1 MKNMANCN
9 FVVSILGMMIGAAI
23 MNAASEFPL
32 AFTENGPGAGFWPFA
47 LGTAL
52 TIAAVVL
59 LIYTISNKKEL
70 SKELVALTLPANMRV
85 YMMMA
90 IIVVY
95 VGFIN
100 VLGFYP
106 ASVLLIPATMKLMDF
121 HNKKVIAITTVGTI
135 VFIYLVFSVLLHTQM
150 PQSMFLE

>member
-32 AFTENGPGAGFWPFA
+32 EFTENGPGAGFWPFA

-70 SKELVALTLPANMRV
+70 SKEVVALTLPANMRV

-95 VGFIN
+95 VGLIN

-106 ASVLLIPATMKLMDF
+106 ASALLIPATMKLMDF
-121 HNKKVIAITTVGTI
+121 HNKKVIAMTTVGTI
-135 VFIYLVFSVLLHTQM
+135 AFIYLVFSVLLHTQM

>member
-32 AFTENGPGAGFWPFA
+32 EFTENGPGAGFWPFA

-106 ASVLLIPATMKLMDF
+106 ASALLIPATMRLMDF
-121 HNKKVIAITTVGTI
+121 PNKKVIAMTTVGTI
-135 VFIYLVFSVLLHTQM
+135 AFIYLVFSVLLHTQM

>member
-9 FVVSILGMMIGAAI
+9 FLVSILGALIGVAI

-32 AFTENGPGAGFWPFA
+32 EFTENGPGPGFWPFA
-47 LGTAL
+47 LGAAL
-52 TIAAVVL
+52 TIAAIVL
-59 LIYTISNKKEL
+59 LAYTISNKKEL

-95 VGFIN
+95 VGLIN

-106 ASVLLIPATMKLMDF
+106 ASALLIPATMRLMDF
-121 HNKKVIAITTVGTI
+121 HNKKVIAMTTVGTI
-135 VFIYLVFSVLLHTQM
+135 AFIYLVFSVLLHTQM

>member
-9 FVVSILGMMIGAAI
+9 FVVSIIGMMIGAAI

-32 AFTENGPGAGFWPFA
+32 EFTENGPGAGFWPFA

-95 VGFIN
+95 VGLIN

-106 ASVLLIPATMKLMDF
+106 ASALLIPATMKLMDF
-121 HNKKVIAITTVGTI
+121 HNKKVIAMTTVGTI
-135 VFIYLVFSVLLHTQM
+135 AFIYLVFSVLLHTQM

>member
-32 AFTENGPGAGFWPFA
+32 EFTENGPGAGFWPFA

-95 VGFIN
+95 VGLIN

-106 ASVLLIPATMKLMDF
+106 ASALLIPATMRLMDF
-121 HNKKVIAITTVGTI
+121 HNKKVIAMTTFGTI
-135 VFIYLVFSVLLHTQM
+135 AFIYLVFSVLLHTQM

>member
-9 FVVSILGMMIGAAI
+9 FVVSIMGMMIGAAI

-32 AFTENGPGAGFWPFA
+32 EFTENGPGAGFWPFA

-70 SKELVALTLPANMRV
+70 SKEFVALTLPANMRV

-95 VGFIN
+95 VGLIN

-106 ASVLLIPATMKLMDF
+106 ASALLIPATMKLMDF
-121 HNKKVIAITTVGTI
+121 HNKKVIAMTTVGTI
-135 VFIYLVFSVLLHTQM
+135 AFIYLVFSVLLHTQM

>member
-32 AFTENGPGAGFWPFA
+32 EFTENGPGAGFWPFA

-106 ASVLLIPATMKLMDF
+106 ASALLIPATMNLMDF
-121 HNKKVIAITTVGTI
+121 HNKKVIAMTTVGTI
-135 VFIYLVFSVLLHTQM
+135 AFIYLVFSVLLHTQM

>member
-32 AFTENGPGAGFWPFA
+32 EFTENGPGAGFWPFA
-47 LGTAL
+47 LGSAL

-95 VGFIN
+95 VGLIN

-106 ASVLLIPATMKLMDF
+106 ASALLIPATMKLMDF
-121 HNKKVIAITTVGTI
+121 HNKKVIAITTIGTI
-135 VFIYLVFSVLLHTQM
+135 AFIYLVFSVLLHTQM

>member
-32 AFTENGPGAGFWPFA
+32 EFTENGPGAGFWPFA

-59 LIYTISNKKEL
+59 LVYTISNKKEL
-70 SKELVALTLPANMRV
+70 SEELVALTLPANMRV

-95 VGFIN
+95 VGLIN

-106 ASVLLIPATMKLMDF
+106 ASALLIPATMKLMDF
-121 HNKKVIAITTVGTI
+121 HNKKVIAMTTVGTI
-135 VFIYLVFSVLLHTQM
+135 AFIYLVFSVLLHTQM

>member
-32 AFTENGPGAGFWPFA
+32 EFTENGPGAGFWPFA

-70 SKELVALTLPANMRV
+70 SKELVALTMPANMRV

-95 VGFIN
+95 VGLIN

-106 ASVLLIPATMKLMDF
+106 ASALLIPATMRLMDF
-121 HNKKVIAITTVGTI
+121 HNKKVIAMTTVGTI
-135 VFIYLVFSVLLHTQM
+135 AFIYLVFSVLLHTQM

>member
-32 AFTENGPGAGFWPFA
+32 EFTENGPGAGFWPFA

-95 VGFIN
+95 AGLIN

-106 ASVLLIPATMKLMDF
+106 ASALLIPATMRLMDF
-121 HNKKVIAITTVGTI
+121 HNKKVIAMTTVGTI
-135 VFIYLVFSVLLHTQM
+135 AFIYLVFSVLLHTQM

>member
-9 FVVSILGMMIGAAI
+9 FLVSILGALIGVAI

-32 AFTENGPGAGFWPFA
+32 EFTENGPGPGFWPFA

-52 TIAAVVL
+52 AIAAVVL

-106 ASVLLIPATMKLMDF
+106 ASALLIPATMRLMDF
-121 HNKKVIAITTVGTI
+121 HNKKVIAMTTVGTI
-135 VFIYLVFSVLLHTQM
+135 AFIYLVFSLLLHTQM

>member
-32 AFTENGPGAGFWPFA
+32 EFTENGPGAGFWPFA

-95 VGFIN
+95 VGLIN

-106 ASVLLIPATMKLMDF
+106 ASALLIPATMRLMDF
-121 HNKKVIAITTVGTI
+121 HNKKVIAMTTVGTI
-135 VFIYLVFSVLLHTQM
+135 AFIYLVFSVLLHTQM

>member
-32 AFTENGPGAGFWPFA
+32 EFTENGPGAGFWPFA

-59 LIYTISNKKEL
+59 LVYTISNKKEL
-70 SKELVALTLPANMRV
+70 CKELVALTLPANMRV

-90 IIVVY
+90 VIVVY
-95 VGFIN
+95 VGLIN

-106 ASVLLIPATMKLMDF
+106 ASALLIPATMKLMDF
-121 HNKKVIAITTVGTI
+121 HNKKVIAMTTVGTI
-135 VFIYLVFSVLLHTQM
+135 AFIYLVFSVLLHTQM

>member
-32 AFTENGPGAGFWPFA
+32 EFTENGPGAGFWPFA

-70 SKELVALTLPANMRV
+70 SKEFVALTLPANMRV

-106 ASVLLIPATMKLMDF
+106 ASALLIPATMKLMDF
-121 HNKKVIAITTVGTI
+121 HNKKVIAMTTIGTI
-135 VFIYLVFSVLLHTQM
+135 AFIYLVFSVLLHTQM

>member
-32 AFTENGPGAGFWPFA
+32 EFTENGPGAGFWPFA
-47 LGTAL
+47 LGTVL

-90 IIVVY
+90 IIVIY
-95 VGFIN
+95 VGLIN

-106 ASVLLIPATMKLMDF
+106 ASALLIPATMKLMDF
-121 HNKKVIAITTVGTI
+121 HNKKVIAMTTVGTI
-135 VFIYLVFSVLLHTQM
+135 AFIYLVFSVLLHTQM

>member
-32 AFTENGPGAGFWPFA
+32 EFTENGPGAGFWPFA

-70 SKELVALTLPANMRV
+70 AKELVALTLPANMRV

-106 ASVLLIPATMKLMDF
+106 ASALLIPATMKLMDF
-121 HNKKVIAITTVGTI
+121 HNKKVIAMTTVGTI
-135 VFIYLVFSVLLHTQM
+135 AFIYLVFSVLLHTQM

>member
-32 AFTENGPGAGFWPFA
+32 EFTENGPGAGFWPFA

-95 VGFIN
+95 VGLIN

-106 ASVLLIPATMKLMDF
+106 ASALLIPATMKLMDF

-135 VFIYLVFSVLLHTQM
+135 AFIYLVFSVLLHTQM

>member
-32 AFTENGPGAGFWPFA
+32 EFTENGPGAGFWPFA

-95 VGFIN
+95 VGLIN

-106 ASVLLIPATMKLMDF
+106 ASALLIPATMKLMDF
-121 HNKKVIAITTVGTI
+121 HNKKVIAMTTVGTI
-135 VFIYLVFSVLLHTQM
+135 AFIYLVFSVLLHTQM

>member
-32 AFTENGPGAGFWPFA
+32 EFTENGPGAGFWPFA

-70 SKELVALTLPANMRV
+70 SKEFVALTLPANMRV

-106 ASVLLIPATMKLMDF
+106 ASALLIPATMKLMDF
-121 HNKKVIAITTVGTI
+121 HNKKVIAMTTVGTI
-135 VFIYLVFSVLLHTQM
+135 AFIYLVFSVLLHTQM

>member
-32 AFTENGPGAGFWPFA
+32 EFTENGPGAGFWPFA

-90 IIVVY
+90 VIVVY
-95 VGFIN
+95 VGLIN

-106 ASVLLIPATMKLMDF
+106 ASALLIPATMKLMDF
-121 HNKKVIAITTVGTI
+121 HNKKVIAMTTVGTI
-135 VFIYLVFSVLLHTQM
+135 AFIYLVFSVLLHTQM

>member
-9 FVVSILGMMIGAAI
+9 FLVSILGALIGVAI

-32 AFTENGPGAGFWPFA
+32 EFTENGPGAGFWPFA

-90 IIVVY
+90 IIVIY
-95 VGFIN
+95 VGLIN

-106 ASVLLIPATMKLMDF
+106 ASALLIPATMRLMDF
-121 HNKKVIAITTVGTI
+121 HNKKVIAMTTVGTI
-135 VFIYLVFSVLLHTQM
+135 AFIYLVFSVLLHTQM

>member
-32 AFTENGPGAGFWPFA
+32 EFTENGPGAGFWPFA

-95 VGFIN
+95 VGLIN

-106 ASVLLIPATMKLMDF
+106 ASALLIPATMKLMDF
-121 HNKKVIAITTVGTI
+121 HNKKVIAMTTVGTI
-135 VFIYLVFSVLLHTQM
+135 AFIYLVFCVLLRTQM

>member
-32 AFTENGPGAGFWPFA
+32 EFTENGPGAGFWPFA

-59 LIYTISNKKEL
+59 LIYTISNKKDL
-70 SKELVALTLPANMRV
+70 AKELVALTLPANMRV

-95 VGFIN
+95 VGLIN

-106 ASVLLIPATMKLMDF
+106 ASALLIPVTMKLMDF
-121 HNKKVIAITTVGTI
+121 HNKKVIAMTTVGTI
-135 VFIYLVFSVLLHTQM
+135 AFIYLVFSVLLHTQM

>member
-9 FVVSILGMMIGAAI
+9 FVVSIMGMMIGAAI

-32 AFTENGPGAGFWPFA
+32 EFTENGPGAGFWPFA

-95 VGFIN
+95 VGLIN

-106 ASVLLIPATMKLMDF
+106 ASALLIPATMKLMDF

>member
-32 AFTENGPGAGFWPFA
+32 EFTENGPGAGFWPFA

-95 VGFIN
+95 VGLIN

-106 ASVLLIPATMKLMDF
+106 ASALLIPATMKLMDF
-121 HNKKVIAITTVGTI
+121 HNKRVIAMTTVGTI
-135 VFIYLVFSVLLHTQM
+135 AFIYLVFSVLLHTQM

>member
-32 AFTENGPGAGFWPFA
+32 EFTENGPGAGFWPFA

-70 SKELVALTLPANMRV
+70 SKEFVALTLPANMRV

-90 IIVVY
+90 IIVIY
-95 VGFIN
+95 VGLIN

-106 ASVLLIPATMKLMDF
+106 ASALLIPATMKLMDF
-121 HNKKVIAITTVGTI
+121 HNKKVIAMTTVGTI
-135 VFIYLVFSVLLHTQM
+135 AFIYLVFSVLLHTQM

>member
-32 AFTENGPGAGFWPFA
+32 EFTENGPGAGFWPFA

-70 SKELVALTLPANMRV
+70 SEELVALTLPANMRV

-95 VGFIN
+95 VGLIN

-106 ASVLLIPATMKLMDF
+106 ASALLIPVTMKLMDF
-121 HNKKVIAITTVGTI
+121 HNKKVIAMTTVGTI
-135 VFIYLVFSVLLHTQM
+135 AFIYLVFSVLLHTQM

>member
-32 AFTENGPGAGFWPFA
+32 EFTENGPGAGFWPFA

-95 VGFIN
+95 VGLIN

-106 ASVLLIPATMKLMDF
+106 ASALLIPATMRLMDF
-121 HNKKVIAITTVGTI
+121 HNQKVIAMTTVGTI
-135 VFIYLVFSVLLHTQM
+135 AFIYLVFSVLLHTQM

>member
-95 VGFIN
+95 VGLIN

-106 ASVLLIPATMKLMDF
+106 ASALLIPATMKLMDF
-121 HNKKVIAITTVGTI
+121 HNKKVIAMTTVGTI
-135 VFIYLVFSVLLHTQM
+135 AFIYLVFSVLLHTQM